1 MSVDNAKRMFAIYG
15 AHVMRCKGTEV
26 TKTNKYKMS
35 NIVAVPR
42 DLIRAQSKVVLCID
56 MFFVNKYVF
65 ITTYSNG
72 ICYTTTSH
80 VSTKAVKHFW
90 PYLMQVIQ
98 MYTARGFR
106 IVMIRD
112 TWQFRV

>member
-1 MSVDNAKRMFAIYG
+1 
-15 AHVMRCKGTEV
+15 MRCKGTEV
-26 TKTNKYKMS
+26 EKTKKYKQS

-42 DLIRAQSKVVLCID
+42 ALIRAQSKVVLCID

-80 VSTKAVKHFW
+80 VSTGSEALLALSDASHTDVHSEGILYHYDTW
-90 PYLMQVIQ
+90 
-98 MYTARGFR
+98 RFR
-106 IVMIRD
+106 I
-112 TWQFRV
+112 